1 MLTTLRQA
9 ARLLDEAL
17 PPLPMLILSRS
28 PAIWLRQTLL
38 YQVSHP
44 DRLRNVHTAPA
55 DLSCAELAHRLE
67 NAPRLERLA
76 GEAALIHGKRVV
88 GLTHAELKVILALLQ
103 GQTIGEQAQRLGLSQ
118 KTLYTQRLAG
128 VKKLVECHPHL
139 APAFRARCCRA
150 HPPAH
155 CRRLNRNGYKRS
167 TIAVSS
173 RFFNLSS
180 IVAHSYRGGDPDPL
194 APPRPVLH
202 PRPFCR
208 TSAPTTRLLL
218 TAFVLQEA
226 VQNINEY
233 PGTFYFSVNIPSS
246 LADSDSL
253 LRMVEAARQQL
264 RQPEGVARLVLE
276 YAETIDF
283 RQQSRSAAHVAQLQ
297 RAGVRVMLDDCFS
310 QGALSFRRVDCT
322 SMRINWI

>member
-1 MLTTLRQA
+1 M
-9 ARLLDEAL
+9 EI
-17 PPLPMLILSRS
+17 LIR
-28 PAIWLRQTLL
+28 WR
-38 YQVSHP
+38 
-44 DRLRNVHTAPA
+44 
-55 DLSCAELAHRLE
+55 HR
-67 NAPRLERLA
+67 
-76 GEAALIHGKRVV
+76 G
-88 GLTHAELKVILALLQ
+88 
-103 GQTIGEQAQRLGLSQ
+103 
-118 KTLYTQRLAG
+118 
-128 VKKLVECHPHL
+128 
-139 APAFRARCCRA
+139 
-150 HPPAH
+150 
-155 CRRLNRNGYKRS
+155 
-167 TIAVSS
+167 
-173 RFFNLSS
+173 RFT
-180 IVAHSYRGGDPDPL
+180 
-194 APPRPVLH
+194 

-233 PGTFYFSVNIPSS
+233 PHLLFSVNIPSS

-283 RQQSRSAAHVAQLQ
+283 RHQSRSAAHVAQLQ

>member
-1 MLTTLRQA
+1 LSINDDRLYPLALLAGRPRVEPADAERREAAVELPVEGVSLRELAAVKRIVVFLPDDPLWMLTTLRQA

-28 PAIWLRQTLL
+28 PAIWLWQTLL

-76 GEAALIHGKRVV
+76 SEAALIHGKRAA
-88 GLTHAELKVILALLQ
+88 GLSHAELKVILALLQ

-128 VKKLVECHPHL
+128 VKKLVEYHPHL

-167 TIAVSS
+167 TIARSS

-194 APPRPVLH
+194 APPRPGSPPDL
-202 PRPFCR
+202 
-208 TSAPTTRLLL
+208 
-218 TAFVLQEA
+218 
-226 VQNINEY
+226 
-233 PGTFYFSVNIPSS
+233 
-246 LADSDSL
+246 
-253 LRMVEAARQQL
+253 
-264 RQPEGVARLVLE
+264 
-276 YAETIDF
+276 
-283 RQQSRSAAHVAQLQ
+283 SAAVPRRLHLAAAHGLCSAGG
-297 RAGVRVMLDDCFS
+297 RAEY
-310 QGALSFRRVDCT
+310 
-322 SMRINWI
+322 

>member
-1 MLTTLRQA
+1 MLTTLRRA

-76 GEAALIHGKRVV
+76 SEAALIHGKRVV

-128 VKKLVECHPHL
+128 VKKLVECHPPL

-150 HPPAH
+150 HPQTH
-155 CRRLNRNGYKRS
+155 
-167 TIAVSS
+167 
-173 RFFNLSS
+173 
-180 IVAHSYRGGDPDPL
+180 
-194 APPRPVLH
+194 
-202 PRPFCR
+202 
-208 TSAPTTRLLL
+208 
-218 TAFVLQEA
+218 
-226 VQNINEY
+226 
-233 PGTFYFSVNIPSS
+233 
-246 LADSDSL
+246 
-253 LRMVEAARQQL
+253 
-264 RQPEGVARLVLE
+264 
-276 YAETIDF
+276 
-283 RQQSRSAAHVAQLQ
+283 
-297 RAGVRVMLDDCFS
+297 
-310 QGALSFRRVDCT
+310 
-322 SMRINWI
+322 

>member
-28 PAIWLRQTLL
+28 PAIWLWQTLL

-150 HPPAH
+150 
-155 CRRLNRNGYKRS
+155 
-167 TIAVSS
+167 
-173 RFFNLSS
+173 
-180 IVAHSYRGGDPDPL
+180 
-194 APPRPVLH
+194 RPQ
-202 PRPFCR
+202 
-208 TSAPTTRLLL
+208 T
-218 TAFVLQEA
+218 Q
-226 VQNINEY
+226 
-233 PGTFYFSVNIPSS
+233 
-246 LADSDSL
+246 
-253 LRMVEAARQQL
+253 
-264 RQPEGVARLVLE
+264 
-276 YAETIDF
+276 
-283 RQQSRSAAHVAQLQ
+283 
-297 RAGVRVMLDDCFS
+297 
-310 QGALSFRRVDCT
+310 
-322 SMRINWI
+322 